1 MPRWT
6 AGLALVFVTCLPCA
20 AGEPRGKLVGE
31 AWDAAYLDGNRAGYV
46 HTSTYEIDQGG
57 QKVLRTTVDLTL
69 TVKKFKDVIKLRGVT
84 GNDELPDGTILGT
97 FMRQQVGQNKELTI
111 VGVVKGKQLELMLDG
126 KAGVMKP
133 APWDDRA
140 VSLFRQQTLLA
151 DRKVRPGDKFSYLSF
166 EPSVNL
172 LVRMDVVVRD
182 YEPVELPGNK
192 NKVKLLRVETVPER
206 LEGVKLPVL
215 VQWLDDNLQPVRQD
229 TDAPG
234 LGQLTLIRTTRELAT
249 APGAEAT
256 LTDIGIS
263 QLLRLN
269 RKIANPYDTKAIVYR
284 ITLKG
289 DDEAASAF
297 VIDDRQRLIGNKGS
311 TIEIQVLGGKTL
323 GKAGAPKP
331 GDEFLQSSYFITAD
345 DPKVKELARKAV
357 GKEKDLLKKALA
369 IEKWVNANMKG
380 TSYEALAP
388 ASEVARNLEGDCTE
402 FAMLMAAMCRA
413 EGVPSRTAIGLIYAD
428 TKSGPVMSFHMW
440 TEVWVGDQW
449 IGMDATLGKGRVS
462 PAHLKIT
469 DHSWSDT
476 RSLTPLLPL
485 IRVLGKMQIEV
496 VSVQ

>member
-1 MPRWT
+1 MLRWI
-6 AGLALVFVTCLPCA
+6 AGLALVFVSCLPCA
-20 AGEPRGKLVGE
+20 AGEPKGKLIAE

-46 HTSTYEIDQGG
+46 RTATYEMDQNG
-57 QKVLRTTVDLTL
+57 QKVLRTTLDLNL
-69 TVKKFKDVIKLRGVT
+69 TVKKFKDLIKLRGVT

-97 FMRQQVGQNKELTI
+97 FMRQQIGQNKELTI
-111 VGVVKGKQLELMLDG
+111 IGVVKGKQLDLLLDG

-140 VSLFRQQTLLA
+140 VSLLRQQTLLA
-151 DRKVRPGDKFSYLSF
+151 DRKVRPGDKFNYLSF
-166 EPSVNL
+166 EPSVNIV
-172 LVRMDVVVRD
+172 VRMDVTVRD
-182 YEPVELPGNK
+182 YELVELPGLK
-192 NKVKLLRVETVPER
+192 GKMKLLRVETVPER
-206 LEGVKLPVL
+206 LEGVQLPTL
-215 VQWLDDNLQPVRQD
+215 VQWVDDNLQPVRQE

-234 LGQLTLIRTTRELAT
+234 LGHLTLVRTTKELAT

-256 LTDIGIS
+256 LTDIGVG

-269 RKIANPYDTKAIVYR
+269 RKIANAYDAKAIVYR

-289 DDEAASAF
+289 DDEAAGAF
-297 VIDDRQRLIGNKGS
+297 VIDDRQRLTANRGS
-311 TIEIQVLGGKTL
+311 TIEIQILGGKTL
-323 GKAGAPKP
+323 GKAGAAKP

-357 GKEKDLLKKALA
+357 GKETGLLKKALA

-388 ASEVARNLEGDCTE
+388 ASEVARTLEGDCTE

-428 TKSGPVMSFHMW
+428 TKSGPVMAFHMW

-449 IGMDATLGKGRVS
+449 VGLDATLGKGHIGPS
-462 PAHLKIT
+462 HLKIT
-469 DHSWSDT
+469 DHSWADT

-496 VSVQ
+496 LSVQ